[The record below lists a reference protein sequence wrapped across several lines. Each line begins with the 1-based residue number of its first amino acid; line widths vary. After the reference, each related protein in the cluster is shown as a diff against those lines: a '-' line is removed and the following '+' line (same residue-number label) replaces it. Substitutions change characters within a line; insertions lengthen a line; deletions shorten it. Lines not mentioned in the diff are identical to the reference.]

1 MKLHVSMNVPDL
13 ESAIQFYSDL
23 FATKPVIVRKNYAK
37 WDVEN
42 PAVNF
47 VVESGR
53 ENTGFDHIGIQAN
66 DETELEELSNRM
78 EKTGNPYLDVEKT
91 TCCYAKMEKA
101 WVRGEANEPWE
112 GFLTH
117 AHDAEEYGTDR
128 EGILPNKHAVT
139 PNVKPCC

>member
-13 ESAIQFYSDL
+13 KDAIRFYSNL
-23 FATKPVIVRKNYAK
+23 FATEPMIVRENYAK

-53 ENTGFDHIGIQAN
+53 ENTGFDHIGIQVS
-66 DETELEELSNRM
+66 DEEELEQLTTRM
-78 EKTGNPYLDVEKT
+78 ENTGNPYLGVEKT

-117 AHDAEEYGTDR
+117 AHDSEEYGTDR
-128 EGILPNKHAVT
+128 EGILPDRHQVT
-139 PNVKPCC
+139 ADQKPCC